1 MSTEIKPATGRNDRF
16 NSSRKAELL
25 NKIEGIPDDI
35 NFAIF
40 IDENEG
46 IISVSEDKTIRVWLK
61 RDSGTYWPSIV
72 NFMPSQC
79 SSLEYI
85 PETRTLFV
93 GQENGTIS
101 QFLLSEDCNRLS
113 PIKEYLAHNG
123 RITQLIFAKNSGW
136 ILSCARDKT
145 FAAHCIETSNKI
157 GGYTFEAWCT
167 SMQFDSLSKH
177 VFVGDYAGQITMLKL
192 QQSGAS
198 LVTILKGH
206 TASVRSLHWSDGPQL
221 LFSGSADN
229 SVIVWDLGGR
239 RGTTYELQGHQN
251 KVSALGYV
259 KSTQELISAGED
271 SVVVLWKIN
280 CMRKAAPD
288 WIESDTCQLCAK
300 PFFWN
305 IKAMFEQK
313 ALGVNRQH
321 HCRNCGKA
329 ICDKCSPNRINIPI
343 MGFEYDVRVCNNC
356 YTALKDTDRPS
367 LATFLDVKHS
377 VVAIDVDEEK
387 KRILT
392 VGQDRI
398 IKIWDLSN
406 LW

>member
-1 MSTEIKPATGRNDRF
+1 
-16 NSSRKAELL
+16 LL
-25 NKIEGIPDDI
+25 IH
-35 NFAIF
+35 
-40 IDENEG
+40 
-46 IISVSEDKTIRVWLK
+46 VSFQLTDYV
-61 RDSGTYWPSIV
+61 
-72 NFMPSQC
+72 
-79 SSLEYI
+79 

-101 QFLLSEDCNRLS
+101 QFLLSEDCNRLT

-123 RITQLIFAKNSGW
+123 RITAIIFAKNSGW

-145 FAAHCIETSNKI
+145 FAAHCVETGNKI

-167 SMQFDSLSKH
+167 AMKFDSLSKH
-177 VFVGDYAGQITMLKL
+177 VFIGDFAGQITMLKL

-206 TASVRSLHWSDGPQL
+206 TASVRSLFWSDGPQL

-251 KVSALGYV
+251 KVSALGYS
-259 KSTQELISAGED
+259 KNSQELISAGED
-271 SVVVLWKIN
+271 SVIVLWKVISSFVTRSLLLNVSIQQIN

-288 WIESDTCQLCAK
+288 WVESDTCQLCAK

-305 IKAMFEQK
+305 LKAMFEQK

-321 HCRNCGKA
+321 HCR
-329 ICDKCSPNRINIPI
+329 
-343 MGFEYDVRVCNNC
+343 
-356 YTALKDTDRPS
+356 
-367 LATFLDVKHS
+367 
-377 VVAIDVDEEK
+377 
-387 KRILT
+387 
-392 VGQDRI
+392 
-398 IKIWDLSN
+398 
-406 LW
+406 